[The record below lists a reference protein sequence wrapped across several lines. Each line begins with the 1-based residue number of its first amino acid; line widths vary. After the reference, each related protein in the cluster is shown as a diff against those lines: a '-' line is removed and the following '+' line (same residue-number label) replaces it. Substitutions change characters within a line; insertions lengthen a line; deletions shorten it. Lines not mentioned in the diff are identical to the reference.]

1 MKPVV
6 TPEEES
12 YRFGPGEPRVSTQRW
27 HVPIGIGGKNM
38 VIKTPTLED
47 RHPDQNKIPWL
58 AGQDWLRFMGAVVDV
73 AEQKIYLKA
82 IDAEARL
89 HVDHTLVT
97 LWWPWMIFQS
107 VDGHKAR
114 SQHAMTMPE
123 FFGPQEKPTCRPN
136 LNPLHRAPT
145 STILRMTP

>member
-47 RHPDQNKIPWL
+47 RPSRSEQDPMVGRAGL
-58 AGQDWLRFMGAVVDV
+58 AAF
-73 AEQKIYLKA
+73 
-82 IDAEARL
+82 
-89 HVDHTLVT
+89 H
-97 LWWPWMIFQS
+97 
-107 VDGHKAR
+107 GHCGGR
-114 SQHAMTMPE
+114 GRTEDLPE
-123 FFGPQEKPTCRPN
+123 GDR
-136 LNPLHRAPT
+136 R
-145 STILRMTP
+145 